1 MTMQKG
7 DERKSVFVHWS
18 AWKNC
23 MLFSIWGT
31 TAKAKMAATHAVS
44 FQFVIILLIRLF
56 SGPNFHV
63 FKRLCVIRRS
73 PSRCRWRRA
82 QCRDRAARRCTRSRC
97 WERRRR
103 AARTRDPRPSGE
115 RSEPG
120 HAAAACNK
128 HTGIQINS
136 YTPTHHYS
144 QLDYHSSHIAYYNIH
159 VILWL
164 QPSTF

>member
-7 DERKSVFVHWS
+7 DERKSVSVHWS

-23 MLFSIWGT
+23 MLFSIWRT

-44 FQFVIILLIRLF
+44 FSVFLIHLIT
-56 SGPNFHV
+56 GPNFPV
-63 FKRLCVIRRS
+63 FKRCCVIRRS

-82 QCRDRAARRCTRSRC
+82 QCRGQAARRCTRSHC

-103 AARTRDPRPSGE
+103 AARTRDPRQSGE
-115 RSEPG
+115 HSEPG

-128 HTGIQINS
+128 HKEIHIYS
-136 YTPTHHYS
+136 YTGTHHY
-144 QLDYHSSHIAYYNIH
+144 LLVGYCSSHIVYY
-159 VILWL
+159 
-164 QPSTF
+164 